1 MALVLDGEGIPQLCE
16 EVVQVEHT
24 VPLDR
29 GQNALLFGLRLL
41 PVSAEATVNGSGK
54 LDFTCQLELNGSV
67 YSMERQSAVC
77 AITPDEKR
85 QKKRREDS
93 ALCIYYADQQESV
106 WDIAK
111 KYNSSVAAVME
122 ENGLDHDIIS
132 QRTMLLIPMF

>member
-1 MALVLDGEGIPQLCE
+1 MQACIGLSRADTHTGALEWFDVPIADLPQWI
-16 EVVQVEHT
+16 
-24 VPLDR
+24 
-29 GQNALLFGLRLL
+29 
-41 PVSAEATVNGSGK
+41 EAIEY
-54 LDFTCQLELNGSV
+54 L
-67 YSMERQSAVC
+67 
-77 AITPDEKR
+77 EKR

-122 ENGLDHDIIS
+122 ENGLDHDILS